1 MGFCY
6 GRGTYKNNPYT
17 MTLALILVSL
27 AYISVLFWLA
37 NWGDKTTPWAKYI
50 SHHPFVYALAI
61 GIYCTSWTYYGSVGT
76 AASDG
81 WHYLPILLGPI
92 LLFVFFQGFL
102 RKLVLVSKKQNIT
115 TIADFISARYGKR
128 QLTAI
133 LVTFIALMA
142 TIPYIALQLKAL
154 SSSFILLSGDSKISG
169 PVLALGGALIMA
181 VFAIFFGTRKVDVT
195 EYRSGL
201 MLAVAFESLVKL
213 IALVFV
219 AGLALYTFYSLPQSV
234 SLDTVW
240 QHWRNSQVLSF
251 GFIGQTLMAAAA
263 IICLPRQF
271 HVTVVDNQDIRHLR
285 TARWAFPL
293 YLLLIALMIIPIASA
308 AIMPEIGHGHS
319 ADSFVLALPLS
330 SGHSVL
336 TTFVFIG
343 GLSAATAMIVVATLT
358 LSTMISNDVVLPLLL
373 KRKFRRSHIN
383 TSYRSR
389 ILLVRRF
396 TIGAILLL
404 SYLYQQFFGHGETL
418 ASMGLV
424 AFSLV
429 TQLLPA
435 IVGGLYWRKGH
446 AYGVY
451 AGLTAGVVCWTLFL
465 LIPILSAT
473 TALDSGAQQNL
484 ITQGTLIALFANIC
498 CYISF
503 SLGAQ
508 ERLIDRIQAA
518 AFVNP
523 MEQLNFAKRLNKNV
537 DATVYDFKV
546 LLQTFLGAQRS
557 TQVLAHY
564 SLSEDIDDNNAQ
576 PSNEFIAY
584 CERAL
589 TGVLGASSAQALI
602 QTVASGKRLAFEEV
616 VNFFD
621 ETTQALR
628 FNQNL
633 LFTSLEN
640 LSQGISVVDKDL
652 NLVAWNKRYAQMFG
666 YPDGFLQQGQPIEE
680 VIRYNAMR
688 GECGPGEI
696 EQHVEKR
703 VRHLRNGTPHH
714 FIRHRR
720 NAQVFEMIGNPLPDG
735 GFVTSFSDIT
745 AHMETQNA
753 LEEINMDLENRIE
766 ARTQEVRAMNQ
777 DLKAQIASREQIEQ
791 ALKAAKLEA
800 EHANDSKTRFLALA
814 SHDILQPLNAARLY
828 LASMDE
834 QELSAHNANSLAK
847 LGDSLDS
854 TVHLMSAL
862 LDIAKLDQG
871 AMSPTPRHF
880 HIDDILTP
888 LVNEYAIL
896 CADKGLK
903 LTLRSSNEV
912 VHSDTTYLRRIIQNL
927 VSNAVK
933 YTPSGKVL
941 VACRRRKH
949 HLSIEVWDTGLGI
962 SDHEQKKIFDD
973 FYRVESGDNKG
984 VGLGLGVV
992 KRMAELL
999 SHPLTMRSQFG
1010 KGSCFKVEVPYG
1022 SLARIQ
1028 GSSIPATTAAAQSH
1042 YDVLVVDDE
1051 AANIEAMHH
1060 LLNKWGARC
1069 HGCQGAEQAL
1079 AVVESDTNIDIIFM
1093 DYQLGEGDDGL
1104 ALIAKIRALR
1114 GKEIPAILITAVRDD
1129 QLKLAAKNAGV
1140 HYLSKPVKPAKLKAL
1155 LNHSL

>member
-1 MGFCY
+1 MVDALIKI
-6 GRGTYKNNPYT
+6 TANT

-27 AYISVLFWLA
+27 AYICVLFWLA

-50 SHHPFVYALAI
+50 SHHPFVYALSL

-76 AASDG
+76 AASNG
-81 WHYLPILLGPI
+81 WSYLPILLGPV

-133 LVTFIALMA
+133 FVTFIALMA

-154 SSSFILLSGDSKISG
+154 SSSFLLLPGGSQVSG

-181 VFAIFFGTRKVDVT
+181 IFAIFFGTRKVDVT

-213 IALVFV
+213 IALGFV
-219 AGLALYTFYSLPQSV
+219 AGLALYTLYSLPDEV
-234 SLDTVW
+234 SLDSVW
-240 QHWRNSQVLSF
+240 QHWQDSPVFSF
-251 GFIGQTLMAAAA
+251 GFIGQTLMAATA

-293 YLLLIALMIIPIASA
+293 YLLLIAAMIVPIASA
-308 AIMPEIGHGHS
+308 AIIPQIGHGHS
-319 ADSFVLALPLS
+319 ADSFVLALPLQTD
-330 SGHSVL
+330 HSIM

-373 KRKFRRSHIN
+373 KRKFRRNQLNS
-383 TSYRSR
+383 SYRSK

-404 SYLYQQFFGHGETL
+404 SYLYQQLFGHGETL

-465 LIPILSAT
+465 LMPIMNANG
-473 TALDSGAQQNL
+473 ALDSAAQQNL
-484 ITQGTLIALFANIC
+484 ITQGTLMALFANIC
-498 CYISF
+498 CYVSF

-564 SLSEDIDDNNAQ
+564 KLSEDLGEDNSQ
-576 PSNEFIAY
+576 PTNEFIAY

-602 QTVASGKRLAFEEV
+602 QTVASGKQLAFEEV

-640 LSQGISVVDKDL
+640 LSHGISVVDKDL
-652 NLVAWNKRYAQMFG
+652 NLVAWNKRYAEMFN
-666 YPDGFLQQGQPIEE
+666 YPEGFLQQGQPIEE
-680 VIRYNAMR
+680 VIRYNAVR
-688 GECGPGEI
+688 GECGPGEV

-703 VRHLRNGTPHH
+703 VRHLRNGSPHH

-720 NAQVFEMIGNPLPDG
+720 NSQVFEMIGNPLPDG

-745 AHMETQNA
+745 THMETQNA

-800 EHANDSKTRFLALA
+800 ERANDSKTRFLALA

-834 QELSAHNANSLAK
+834 KELSQHNSNSLEK

-880 HIDDILTP
+880 HIDDILVP

-903 LTLRSSNEV
+903 LTLRSNNDI
-912 VHSDTTYLRRIIQNL
+912 VHSDITYLRRIIQNL

-933 YTPSGKVL
+933 YTQSGKVL

-962 SDHEQKKIFDD
+962 SDHEQQKIFDD

-992 KRMAELL
+992 KRMVDLL
-999 SHPLTMRSQFG
+999 SHRLTMHSVLG

-1022 SLARIQ
+1022 NAERIQ
-1028 GSSIPATTAAAQSH
+1028 TAQESHNAVQAQSH
-1042 YDVLVVDDE
+1042 YHVLVVDDE
-1051 AANIEAMHH
+1051 SANIEAMTH
-1060 LLNKWGARC
+1060 LLNKWGAQC
-1069 HGCQGAEQAL
+1069 HSCQNAQAAL
-1079 AVVESDTNIDIIFM
+1079 EIAQSDTQIDVILM
-1093 DYQLGEGDDGL
+1093 DYQLGDGDDGL
-1104 ALIAKIRALR
+1104 SVIDQIRAVR
-1114 GKEIPAILITAVRDD
+1114 GQQLPAILITAVRDD
-1129 QLKLAAKNAGV
+1129 TLKATAKAAGV

>member
-1 MGFCY
+1 
-6 GRGTYKNNPYT
+6 

-27 AYISVLFWLA
+27 SYIGVLFWLA
-37 NWGDKTTPWAKYI
+37 NWGDKTTPWARYI
-50 SHHPFVYALAI
+50 SHHPFVYALSL
-61 GIYCTSWTYYGSVGT
+61 GIYCTSWTYYGAVGT
-76 AASDG
+76 AASSG
-81 WHYLPILLGPI
+81 WNYLPILLGPV

-128 QLTAI
+128 QLTAM
-133 LVTFIALMA
+133 LVTFIALLA

-154 SSSFILLSGDSKISG
+154 SNSFFLLADDTQISG
-169 PVLALGGALIMA
+169 QTLALGGALVMA
-181 VFAIFFGTRKVDVT
+181 IFAIFFGTRKVDVT

-201 MLAVAFESLVKL
+201 MLAVAFESVVKL
-213 IALVFV
+213 VALGVV
-219 AGLALYTFYSLPQSV
+219 AALALYTLYSLPEAV
-234 SLDTVW
+234 TLDKVW
-240 QHWRNSQVLSF
+240 QHWQDAPVMTF
-251 GFIGQTLMAAAA
+251 GFVGQTLMAATA

-271 HVTVVDNQDIRHLR
+271 HVTVVDNQDIKHLR

-293 YLLLIALMIIPIASA
+293 YLILTAGMILPIASA
-308 AIMPEIGHGHS
+308 AIMPEIGQGHS
-319 ADSFVLALPLS
+319 ADSFVLALPLQ
-330 SGHSVL
+330 SGHWAM

-358 LSTMISNDVVLPLLL
+358 LSTMISNDVVLPLIL
-373 KRKFRRSHIN
+373 KRKFRRN
-383 TSYRSR
+383 QLNRSYRSR

-404 SYLYQQFFGHGETL
+404 SYLYQEWFGQGETL

-451 AGLTAGVVCWTLFL
+451 AGLTAGVVCWLLFL
-465 LIPILSAT
+465 LMPIMDANGT
-473 TALDSGAQQNL
+473 LDTIGQQTL
-484 ITQGTLIALFANIC
+484 ITQGTLLALFANIC

-523 MEQLNFAKRLNKNV
+523 MEQLTYAKRLNKSV

-564 SLSEDIDDNNAQ
+564 QLTEALGEDNTP

-602 QTVASGKRLAFEEV
+602 QTVAAGKRLAFEEV

-640 LSQGISVVDKDL
+640 LSHGISVVDKDL
-652 NLVAWNKRYAQMFG
+652 NLVAWNKRYAEMFD
-666 YPDGFLQQGQPIEE
+666 YPEGFLQQEQPIEE
-680 VIRYNAMR
+680 VIRYNAVR

-696 EQHVEKR
+696 EAHVEKR
-703 VRHLRNGTPHH
+703 VRHLRNGSPHH

-720 NAQVFEMIGNPLPDG
+720 NGQVFEMIGNPLPDG

-745 AHMETQNA
+745 VHMETQNA

-777 DLKAQIASREQIEQ
+777 DLKAQIASREQTEQ

-800 EHANDSKTRFLALA
+800 ERANDSKTRFLALA

-828 LASMDE
+828 LAAIDDK
-834 QELSAHNANSLAK
+834 ELSAHNAGSIEK
-847 LGDSLDS
+847 LGASLDS

-871 AMSPTPRHF
+871 AMKPTPKHF

-888 LVNEYAIL
+888 LINEYAIL
-896 CADKGLK
+896 CADKGLQ
-903 LTLRSSNEV
+903 LELRSTNAV
-912 VHSDTTYLRRIIQNL
+912 VHSDITYLRRIIQNL

-933 YTPSGKVL
+933 YTESGKVL
-941 VACRRRKH
+941 VACRKRKH

-962 SDHEQKKIFDD
+962 SEHEQNKIFDD

-992 KRMAELL
+992 KRMVDLL
-999 SHPLTMRSQFG
+999 SHRLIMRSNLG

-1022 SLARIQ
+1022 SEQRIL
-1028 GSSIPATTAAAQSH
+1028 QSQTNHNAVNKQTH
-1042 YDVLVVDDE
+1042 YQVLVVDDE
-1051 AANIEAMHH
+1051 VANIEAMTH
-1060 LLNKWGARC
+1060 LLGKWGAQC
-1069 HGCQGAEQAL
+1069 HTCQSADAAL
-1079 AVVESDTNIDIIFM
+1079 EMANSDHEFDVILM
-1093 DYQLGEGDDGL
+1093 DYQLGGDIDGL
-1104 ALIAKIRALR
+1104 ALISKIRDIR
-1114 GKEIPAILITAVRDD
+1114 GPLPAILITAVRDD
-1129 QLKLAAKNAGV
+1129 ELKNKAKAMAV
-1140 HYLSKPVKPAKLKAL
+1140 HYLSKPVKPAKLKSL

>member
-1 MGFCY
+1 
-6 GRGTYKNNPYT
+6 
-17 MTLALILVSL
+17 MTLALIFVSL
-27 AYISVLFWLA
+27 VYISLLFWLA

-50 SHHPFVYALAI
+50 SHHPFVYALSL

-76 AASDG
+76 AASSG
-81 WHYLPILLGPI
+81 WSYLPILLGPA
-92 LLFVFFQGFL
+92 LLFIFCQGFL

-128 QLTAI
+128 QLSAI

-154 SSSFILLSGDSKISG
+154 SSSFLLLPGGAQVSGTI
-169 PVLALGGALIMA
+169 LALSGALIMA

-201 MLAVAFESLVKL
+201 MLAVAFESLIKL
-213 IALVFV
+213 LALIFV
-219 AGLALYTFYSLPQSV
+219 AGLAVYTLYSLPGSV
-234 SLDTVW
+234 SLDAIW
-240 QHWRNSQVLSF
+240 QHWQSSDMLSF

-271 HVTVVDNQDIRHLR
+271 HVTVVDNQDIRHLK

-293 YLLLIALMIIPIASA
+293 YLLLIGAMILPIASA
-308 AIMPEIGHGHS
+308 AIMPQIGHGHS
-319 ADSFVLALPLS
+319 ADSFVLAFPLS
-330 SGHSVL
+330 TGHWLL

-358 LSTMISNDVVLPLLL
+358 LSTMVSNDVVLPLIL
-373 KRKFRRSHIN
+373 KRKFRRNQIN
-383 TSYRSR
+383 RSYRAR

-396 TIGAILLL
+396 TIAAILLL
-404 SYLYQQFFGHGETL
+404 SYLYQQVFGHGETL

-435 IVGGLYWRKGH
+435 IVGGLYWRRGH

-451 AGLTAGVVCWTLFL
+451 AGLTAGVICWMLFL
-465 LIPILSAT
+465 MLPIMNT
-473 TALDSGAQQNL
+473 PTVLDSTAQQEL

-523 MEQLNFAKRLNKNV
+523 KEQINFAKRLNKHVN
-537 DATVYDFKV
+537 ATVYDFKV

-557 TQVLAHY
+557 SQVLSHY
-564 SLSEDIDDNNAQ
+564 QANDELNDNNAQ

-602 QTVASGKRLAFEEV
+602 QTVASGKQLAFEEV

-640 LSQGISVVDKDL
+640 LSHGISVVDKDL
-652 NLVAWNKRYAQMFG
+652 NLVAWNKRYAEMFN
-666 YPDGFLQQGQPIEE
+666 YPEGFLQQGQPIEE
-680 VIRYNAMR
+680 VIRYNAQR

-696 EQHVEKR
+696 EHHVEKR
-703 VRHLRNGTPHH
+703 VRHLRNGSSHH

-720 NAQVFEMIGNPLPDG
+720 SGQVYEMIGNPLPDG

-745 AHMETQNA
+745 AHMATQNA
-753 LEEINMDLENRIE
+753 LEEVNMDLENRIE
-766 ARTQEVRAMNQ
+766 ARTQEIRAINQ
-777 DLKAQIASREQIEQ
+777 DLKAQMASREQTEQ
-791 ALKAAKLEA
+791 ALKAAKQEA
-800 EHANDSKTRFLALA
+800 ERANDSKTRFLALA

-828 LASMDE
+828 LAAIDE
-834 QELSAHNANSLAK
+834 QTLTPHNASSLDK

-871 AMSPTPRHF
+871 AMTPSPKHF
-880 HIDDILTP
+880 HIDDILAP

-896 CADKGLK
+896 CADKGLEI
-903 LTLRSSNEV
+903 TLRSRNDV
-912 VHSDTTYLRRIIQNL
+912 VHSDITYLRRILQNL
-927 VSNAVK
+927 LSNAVK
-933 YTPSGKVL
+933 YTERGKVL
-941 VACRRRKH
+941 IACRRRKH

-962 SDHEQKKIFDD
+962 GEREQQKIFDD

-992 KRMAELL
+992 KRMVDLL
-999 SHPLTMRSQFG
+999 SHRLTMRSTLGQ
-1010 KGSCFKVEVPYG
+1010 GSCFKVEVPYG
-1022 SLARIQ
+1022 NAQRISSPTEQHTGAR
-1028 GSSIPATTAAAQSH
+1028 AQAH

-1051 AANIEAMHH
+1051 AENITAMTH
-1060 LLNKWGARC
+1060 LLHKWGANS
-1069 HGCQGAEQAL
+1069 HGCSSGEQAL
-1079 AVVESDTNIDIIFM
+1079 EWVQNGGAIDVILM
-1093 DYQLGEGDDGL
+1093 DYQLGHDEDGL
-1104 ALIAKIRALR
+1104 SLIEKIRALR
-1114 GKEIPAILITAVRDD
+1114 GPIPAILITAVRDD
-1129 QLKLAAKNAGV
+1129 EVKQKAKEAGV